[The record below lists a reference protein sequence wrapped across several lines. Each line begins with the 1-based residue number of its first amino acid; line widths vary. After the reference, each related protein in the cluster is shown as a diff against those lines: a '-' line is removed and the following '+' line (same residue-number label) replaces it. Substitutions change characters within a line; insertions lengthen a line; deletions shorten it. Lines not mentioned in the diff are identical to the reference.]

1 MTNINLATIDYE
13 ELFEAFASIVNWN
26 DIYPSRDY
34 QVRRMLKGKIT
45 RQQANEIIDIWE
57 ELGLMK
63 VKLGPPKYGYK
74 QYRYVKL

>member
-26 DIYPSRDY
+26 DIYPS
-34 QVRRMLKGKIT
+34 
-45 RQQANEIIDIWE
+45 IDIWE